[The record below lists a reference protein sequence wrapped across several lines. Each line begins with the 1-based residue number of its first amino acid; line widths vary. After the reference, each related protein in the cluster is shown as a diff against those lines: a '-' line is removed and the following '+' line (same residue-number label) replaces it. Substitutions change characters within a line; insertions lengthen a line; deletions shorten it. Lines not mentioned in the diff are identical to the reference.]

1 MRRPGER
8 LAPSGDAAAAAARAV
23 LRVWAHGELPEGRPV
38 REVVRSLALPG
49 LGTGVGGLSPAT
61 CATRVAEALD
71 ELLG

>member
-1 MRRPGER
+1 
-8 LAPSGDAAAAAARAV
+8 V
-23 LRVWAHGELPEGRPV
+23 LRVLALGELPDGRPV